1 LRRALTQVADGKV
14 RTLLRHTHFDGNL
27 RNVAQVKRRRTGGR
41 ILRNCSEGNG
51 QGRCSEGNMLHSN
64 RVDAAM

>member
-1 LRRALTQVADGKV
+1 V

-51 QGRCSEGNMLHSN
+51 QGRCSKGNMLHSN
-64 RVDAAM
+64 GVDAAM